1 MSLTLGRT
9 ARYLAVLSLFLF
21 SALLPGCGLWTT
33 APKPRLVVL
42 LVIDQFPAG
51 YLERFSGRFGED
63 GFKRLLR
70 EGAVFTSCYYSYA
83 VTETA
88 PGHATLATGT
98 TPDRHGIIGN
108 NVVDEATGQ
117 VVAAVHDPGS
127 PTVGGSP
134 ESGPVSPRRL
144 LLPTLAARMG
154 AQLGD
159 GSKQFSVAIKDR
171 SANFMLGQAGDAAY
185 WYDMLSG
192 RFVTSE
198 YYRAELPEWVS
209 RFNREQGADR
219 FYGDAWTEGGT
230 VYSPLT
236 SASGQ
241 PDPEFYG
248 SVIRSP
254 HGNTL
259 VMDFVRELIRT
270 QELGKDEVTDFLAI
284 GFSSNDYAGHKWG
297 PYSDEIASMTGHTDR
312 QIAELL
318 VLLDEAAG
326 EGNWVLA
333 FSSDHGVAPSVEQ
346 AKALGLPGLGF
357 ASQEVRDAV
366 DRALSARWGEGP
378 WLLEQGYRTHLVF
391 DRAVLERTGVT
402 VNEAARVA
410 GRAVT
415 RVEGVRGYFAAAS
428 NNLSPELADR
438 YRLSY
443 FPGRSPDVDIL
454 PEEYAIRDPW
464 ADAGQHGSPYDYDRH
479 VPLIFFG
486 LGVRPG
492 VYDEPVS
499 PADLAP
505 TLARVAGIAPLPD
518 ATGKVLEQ
526 VFSGKGGEKVTW
538 DLR

>member
-1 MSLTLGRT
+1 M

-21 SALLPGCGLWTT
+21 SVLLPGCGLWTT

-42 LVIDQFPAG
+42 LVIDQFRAD
-51 YLERFSGRFGED
+51 YLERFAHRFGED

-70 EGAVFTSCYYSYA
+70 EGAVFTSCYYPYA

-127 PTVGGSP
+127 PAVGGMP
-134 ESGPVSPRRL
+134 ESDPVSPHRL
-144 LLPTLAARMG
+144 LLPTLAGQMS
-154 AQLGD
+154 AQSAD
-159 GSKQFSVAIKDR
+159 GSKQFAVAIKDR
-171 SANFMLGQAGDAAY
+171 SANFALGKRGAPDKTDGAAY
-185 WYDMLSG
+185 WFDTLSG
-192 RFVTSE
+192 RFVTSR

-219 FYGDAWTEGGT
+219 FYGDAWTEGET

-236 SASGQ
+236 SASGR
-241 PDPEFYG
+241 PDPEFYTQLE
-248 SVIRSP
+248 RTP

-259 VMDFVRELIRT
+259 VLDFVRELIRN
-270 QELGKDEVTDFLAI
+270 QDLGKDEVTDFLAV
-284 GFSSNDYAGHKWG
+284 GFSANDLAGHDWG
-297 PYSDEIASMTGHTDR
+297 PYSDAIASMAEHTDR
-312 QIAELL
+312 QVAELL
-318 VLLDEAAG
+318 ALLDETVG
-326 EGNWVLA
+326 EGNWILA

-346 AKALGLPGLGF
+346 AKELGLPGLGF
-357 ASQEVRDAV
+357 ASSDARDAV
-366 DRALSARWGEGP
+366 DKELSARWGKGP

-391 DRAVLERTGVT
+391 DRAVLERTGAAVD
-402 VNEAARVA
+402 EAARVA
-410 GRAVT
+410 GRAAT
-415 RVEGVRGYFAAAS
+415 RVEGVRGYFAAES
-428 NNLSPELADR
+428 NNLPPELAER

-443 FPGRSPDVDIL
+443 FPGRSPDVDLL

-464 ADAGQHGSPYDYDRH
+464 ADTGQHGSPYDYDRH

-505 TLARVAGIAPLPD
+505 TLARAAGIGPLEH
-518 ATGKVLEQ
+518 ATGRVLPQ
-526 VFSGKGGEKVTW
+526 VQTGETGEAGE
-538 DLR
+538 